1 MIKVG
6 RLPNG
11 IHLLNADIWFWIMSK
26 KYFEEHKNKQNELS
40 DEITGKYLFFHENP
54 KTLLNIAIDEIKEE
68 GFHVAKVNKKILGTG
83 KDHVLCLYYKD
94 DSRKNELAEK
104 YQEKNGVRY
113 RYWKSDE
120 DTRKGKYSKQ
130 FLDSFKGKK

>member
-1 MIKVG
+1 
-6 RLPNG
+6 
-11 IHLLNADIWFWIMSK
+11 MSK
-26 KYFEEHKNKQNELS
+26 NYFKEFKNKKDDLHN
-40 DEITGKYLFFHENP
+40 EITGKYLFFHENP
-54 KTLLNIAIDEIKEE
+54 KTLLNIAIDEIKDG

-104 YQEKNGVRY
+104 YQEKNGVHY
-113 RYWKSDE
+113 RYWKADE

-130 FLDSFKGKK
+130 FLNSLKGKK

>member
-1 MIKVG
+1 LIKID

-11 IHLLNADIWFWIMSK
+11 IHVFDTGNWFWVMSK
-26 KYFEEHKNKQNELS
+26 NYFEEFKNKKDDLS
-40 DEITGKYLFFHENP
+40 NEITGKYLFFHENP
-54 KTLLNIAIDEIKEE
+54 KTLLNMAIDEIKDG

-104 YQEKNGVRY
+104 YQEKNGVHY

-120 DTRKGKYSKQ
+120 DTRKGKYSKE
-130 FLDSFKGKK
+130 FLNSLKGKK